1 MEDMGDYQVLAH
13 IETPEFSMRLLRL
26 GENAYVAPHYHD
38 ESKQLYAVLE
48 GVVEITHGDRTLRLC
63 PYETT
68 HIERQTVHDVRP
80 VGGRA
85 LVVSICTPPLK
96 LDDQHPIE
104 GSDAYIF
111 GRSASALPGYLQ
123 PVGQR

>member
-26 GENAYVAPHYHD
+26 GGTAYVAPHYHD

-68 HIERQTVHDVRP
+68 HIERQVIHNVRP

-96 LDDQHPIE
+96 LDDQHPVE
-104 GSDAYIF
+104 GSDDCISA
-111 GRSASALPGYLQ
+111 RSASELPGYLQ